1 MIVLRAQPRS
11 ILIEADSEF
20 IFSGDPVCSCTKMV
34 CVLLHKKAP
43 SEEGARVVR
52 NGSPQKGELKMCE
65 EVLMELVELVASL
78 LVRT

>member
-1 MIVLRAQPRS
+1 MI
-11 ILIEADSEF
+11 
-20 IFSGDPVCSCTKMV
+20 

-43 SEEGARVVR
+43 SEEGAQVVR
-52 NGSPQKGELKMCE
+52 NGSPQKGELEMCE